1 MPGTQAPPLTSPCK
15 RPCVGI
21 RKVKVLLEIFRCDVA
36 AFHPRMPRSSD
47 VVPVGIEVPAAG
59 ESLPGAAVEEH
70 ALEAPHRL
78 SKMCDEKCAG
88 GEEAGC
94 VDGVVKCI
102 RFNAPVRRGAR
113 LHCLSCDVHHKR
125 SDHGRP
131 SFVYSVQHY
140 RTRSALG
147 FVP

>member
-1 MPGTQAPPLTSPCK
+1 MPGTLPRK
-15 RPCVGI
+15 RPYVGI
-21 RKVKVLLEIFRCDVA
+21 RKVAVLLEIFRCDVA
-36 AFHPRMPRSSD
+36 AFHPRAPRGSD
-47 VVPVGIEVPAAG
+47 VIIVGTEETAAHI
-59 ESLPGAAVEEH
+59 SLPGAVVEEH

-78 SKMCDEKCAG
+78 PKMCDEKCAG

>member
-1 MPGTQAPPLTSPCK
+1 MPGTLPRK
-15 RPCVGI
+15 RPYVGI
-21 RKVKVLLEIFRCDVA
+21 RKVAVLLEIFRCDVA
-36 AFHPRMPRSSD
+36 AFHPRAPRGSD
-47 VVPVGIEVPAAG
+47 VIIVGTEETAAHI
-59 ESLPGAAVEEH
+59 SLPGAVVEEH

-102 RFNAPVRRGAR
+102 RFNAPVRQGAR
-113 LHCLSCDVHHKR
+113 LLRCLSCDVHHEGR
-125 SDHGRP
+125 DHGRP
-131 SFVYSVQHY
+131 SLVYSVQHD
-140 RTRSALG
+140 RPRFG